1 MDCLF
6 CKIVKGEIPSKTLY
20 ENDYVKVIMDINP
33 NSNGHSLV
41 IPKKH
46 YTDFTEM
53 DNEMLGHIND
63 AAKLVKDKIYK
74 VLTPDGL
81 SLHVNYGLY
90 QAVKHYHLHLIPV
103 YKEKEDIKD
112 VDEVYNDL
120 MKDL

>member
-46 YTDFTEM
+46 YIDFTEM
-53 DNEMLGHIND
+53 DNEMLGSIND
-63 AAKLVKDKIYK
+63 AAKLIKDKIYK
-74 VLTPDGL
+74 ALNPDGL

-103 YKEKEDIKD
+103 YKEKKDIKD
-112 VDEVYNDL
+112 VDEVYNSL
-120 MKDL
+120 MKD

>member
-6 CKIVKGEIPSKTLY
+6 CKIIDGEIPSKTLY

-33 NSNGHSLV
+33 NSNGHCLV
-41 IPKKH
+41 LPKKH

-63 AAKLVKDKIYK
+63 AAKLVKEKLYSA
-74 VLTPDGL
+74 LNPDGL

-90 QAVKHYHLHLIPV
+90 QVVKHYHLHLIPA
-103 YKEKEDIKD
+103 YKEKEEIKN
-112 VDEVYNDL
+112 VDEIYNTI
-120 MKDL
+120 MK

>member
-53 DNEMLGHIND
+53 DNEMLGSIND
-63 AAKLVKDKIYK
+63 AAKLIKDKIYK
-74 VLTPDGL
+74 ALNPDGL

-103 YKEKEDIKD
+103 YKEKKDIKD
-112 VDEVYNDL
+112 VDEVYNSL
-120 MKDL
+120 MKD

>member
-63 AAKLVKDKIYK
+63 AAKLIKDKIYK
-74 VLTPDGL
+74 VLNPDGL

-103 YKEKEDIKD
+103 YREKKEVKD
-112 VDEVYNDL
+112 VDEVYNSL

>member
-63 AAKLVKDKIYK
+63 ASKLIKEKIYK
-74 VLTPDGL
+74 VLNPDGL

-120 MKDL
+120 MKEN